1 MYRTAR
7 KGPDGP
13 DDARTRGIHRL
24 NESWHSPPSWFFCRL
39 HFFWSR
45 TAGIVKAM
53 PAVAADLGFW
63 LDVFRT
69 ERALFRLASARKS
82 FIILLDEQGMDE
94 RDEEEQ
100 PAIRPPEV
108 EVSSLPIGNG
118 CRYGTQKD
126 ADQEGQEQ
134 DDATVF
140 TREAEDEAEEG
151 HDAKF
156 QDDVDDIHMIY
167 PLCM

>member
-1 MYRTAR
+1 
-7 KGPDGP
+7 
-13 DDARTRGIHRL
+13 
-24 NESWHSPPSWFFCRL
+24 
-39 HFFWSR
+39 
-45 TAGIVKAM
+45 M

-100 PAIRPPEV
+100 PAIRPPEI

-118 CRYGTQKD
+118 CRYDTQKD

-140 TREAEDEAEEG
+140 AREAEDEAEEG